1 MLFFRQIITFVPPYM
16 EFPSRSL
23 KDENEKDSALIVHHI
38 TYYLLKYFLDFPNR
52 FDLLPQSVV
61 VTNEVFPA
69 QRVSRARAGV

>member
-1 MLFFRQIITFVPPYM
+1 MLFFRQKITFVPP
-16 EFPSRSL
+16 SRPL
-23 KDENEKDSALIVHHI
+23 KDENEKDSTLSVRYI

-52 FDLLPQSVV
+52 FDLLPLSVV